1 MSVYIQ
7 KKDYFGIIKEEY
19 LDQIT
24 KQNPALLDEVEAMA
38 MDEVKIFIPDI
49 DFSTNTNKALKMRVM
64 DIALYHIHSRLPVK
78 DVPQIRIDRY
88 LQAIAWFEKITSG
101 ELSINVTTS
110 TKTTE
115 VTQGVKYGSNIKKT
129 LYF

>member
-7 KKDYFGIIKEEY
+7 KKDYFGIIKEQY

-24 KQNPALLDEVEAMA
+24 TQNPALLDEVEAMA